1 MNKTNKRYFKK
12 RKQFK
17 SLHEKNQIE
26 IKKDTKEKEIQK
38 IETYKI
44 THESKKRI

>member
-1 MNKTNKRYFKK
+1 MNKTNKRYLKK

-26 IKKDTKEKEIQK
+26 IKKEEKEKEMKK
-38 IETYKI
+38 I
-44 THESKKRI
+44 